1 MKKTLAVA
9 GMILCVAGSVL
20 AQEAGPKEAL
30 AKLFTGQL
38 DSVKLTDAFSR
49 ALPREKLSEVISG
62 IEAQLGAFREVRGAN
77 NPFTVIFAKG
87 TATAEIHMDAQGR
100 LAGLRFTQLIPA
112 AKDLDGALSRLRSLK
127 GEVSYLVLE
136 NGQTLAS
143 YRSAKALAVGSSF
156 KLAVLAAVQEAVRS
170 GEHRWDEIVRLRADD
185 RSLPSGI
192 LQDWPDGAALTVQT
206 LATLMISISDNT
218 AADTLIH
225 LVGREA
231 VERFSPRNRPFLT
244 TSEAF
249 KLKNPKNADL
259 KEAYLSAS
267 ETERGILLEQ
277 LKSRELPSP
286 DLFTG
291 GPVAPRIEWFFSV
304 EELCKLMKRVS
315 PLDLT
320 TVNPGPA
327 SRENWKR
334 VSFKGGSEPGVINL
348 TVALTGKDRRRYCIS
363 ATQNREDAQI
373 DDTAFFAA
381 FQGVLGVLAGGG
393 ATTTPERS
401 DTQGLPDT

>member
-1 MKKTLAVA
+1 M
-9 GMILCVAGSVL
+9 
-20 AQEAGPKEAL
+20 
-30 AKLFTGQL
+30 
-38 DSVKLTDAFSR
+38 
-49 ALPREKLSEVISG
+49 
-62 IEAQLGAFREVRGAN
+62 
-77 NPFTVIFAKG
+77 
-87 TATAEIHMDAQGR
+87 
-100 LAGLRFTQLIPA
+100 IPA

-170 GEHRWDEIVRLRADD
+170 GEHRWDEIVRLRADN

-291 GPVAPRIEWFFSV
+291 GPVAPRIGRRTGDRACRRTWRAGAECLESRSF
-304 EELCKLMKRVS
+304 R
-315 PLDLT
+315 LDQ
-320 TVNPGPA
+320 
-327 SRENWKR
+327 RW
-334 VSFKGGSEPGVINL
+334 
-348 TVALTGKDRRRYCIS
+348 
-363 ATQNREDAQI
+363 
-373 DDTAFFAA
+373 
-381 FQGVLGVLAGGG
+381 
-393 ATTTPERS
+393 
-401 DTQGLPDT
+401 QGLFHSPIGTQA